1 VRKDITLRKKEIKMN
16 EQEVKDN
23 EEYERLTPLAQELY
37 NMIKN
42 SDSKVLIEEND
53 KRYSHEDIMDILYG
67 YVNMEIWR
75 NKND

>member
-1 VRKDITLRKKEIKMN
+1 MN

-23 EEYERLTPLAQELY
+23 EEYERLTSLAKELY

-53 KRYSHEDIMDILYG
+53 KRYSHEDIMDILVG
-67 YVNMEIWR
+67 YVNMKIYKGDEE
-75 NKND
+75 ND

>member
-1 VRKDITLRKKEIKMN
+1 MRFKVN

-23 EEYERLTPLAQELY
+23 EEYERLTSLAKELY

-53 KRYSHEDIMDILYG
+53 KRYSHEDIMDILVG
-67 YVNMEIWR
+67 YVNMKIYKGDEE
-75 NKND
+75 ND